1 MLMFYSLNAFFL
13 RCRIYKLK
21 NFAIVADE
29 IRIQNKSCNL
39 SPVHTTKF
47 SLDKFYLLVY
57 SINYKFFLT
66 SFICSCV
73 QHKLT
78 NFPLIWF
85 FLDKFY
91 LLVCTT

>member
-1 MLMFYSLNAFFL
+1 MLMFYSLNAYL
-13 RCRIYKLK
+13 QVEEPRI
-21 NFAIVADE
+21 VVDE